1 MMFETEESEPSENQQ
16 ASLLDE
22 EPGMEAGEA
31 PVFEDE
37 ADEGEVLKSSRLV
50 HEPLIPGRKHRELS
64 YADIIDQ
71 SYQDGDI
78 IFEEGEP
85 GNEMYFIE
93 EGKVKIVG
101 SYKEMRKVVAIYE
114 KGDFFGEM
122 ALLGGK
128 TRSARAVAVGKTRLL
143 PVTRETLAMQI
154 PQKPE
159 IAIALLETLSSR
171 IRHNTK
177 TISKLAGQ
185 NKELMQHLQKARNVI
200 QQMKEQTEF
209 LRQKL
214 DASKK

>member
-1 MMFETEESEPSENQQ
+1 
-16 ASLLDE
+16 
-22 EPGMEAGEA
+22 
-31 PVFEDE
+31 
-37 ADEGEVLKSSRLV
+37 
-50 HEPLIPGRKHRELS
+50 
-64 YADIIDQ
+64 
-71 SYQDGDI
+71 
-78 IFEEGEP
+78 
-85 GNEMYFIE
+85 MYFIE

-214 DASKK
+214 DVSKK